1 MSYNFLL
8 IVLKTNGYLSKNYI
22 TSELHMLASNVGGV
36 LLQERNKSSITNVA
50 EKELNLLGRHLDVLK
65 TVKEQGPIGIIRL
78 SQITG
83 QPQHMIRYSLR
94 TLEKDGIIIP
104 SPQGAIVTD
113 EVHETLGTLEST
125 LDEINTTVMKLKDKL
140 R

>member
-1 MSYNFLL
+1 
-8 IVLKTNGYLSKNYI
+8 
-22 TSELHMLASNVGGV
+22 MLASNVGGV

-65 TVKEQGPIGIIRL
+65 TVKEKGPIGIIRL
-78 SQITG
+78 SQMTG